1 MQSLLLA
8 YLSDW
13 RTQLQSWAVSG
24 ALVSAASQALE
35 LETVPSSLAGLN
47 GRLAAG
53 EWSDIP
59 RIELLSR
66 SGMGGA
72 IGAWSSTTQT
82 IYLNSDWLAGGSKS
96 QVSDVLTEEFG
107 HYLDSRF
114 NKKDTQGDEGEY
126 FSLKL
131 RGKILRANEVNQV
144 HSDDDTVI
152 LKLPSGEEIR
162 AEGASLSGGAGND
175 NLSGTINNDTLD
187 GGTGADGMAGGLGND
202 TYLVDNTGDTAIEE
216 EPGGID
222 TVESSIS
229 FTLGYNIENLTLTGT
244 GNINATG
251 NGLNNILTGNSG
263 DNIIN
268 GGTGADAMA
277 GGLGNDTYLVDNTGD
292 TVIEEASAG
301 TDTVQSSVDF
311 ILSNNIENL
320 TLTGKGNINATGNEL
335 NNILTGNWRN
345 NIIDGGTGVDAM
357 AGAAGNDTYLVD
369 NTEDTVIEEASAG
382 TDTVQSSVDFIL
394 GNNIENLTLTGTG
407 NINATGNGLNN
418 ILTGNSGNN
427 ILAGAAGNDTYLV
440 DNTGDTVMEE
450 ASAGTDTVQSSVSLA
465 IGNNIENLT
474 LTGTENINATGNGLN
489 NILAGNSGNNILAGG
504 AGNDTY
510 LVDNT
515 GDTAIEEASAGAD
528 TVQSSVSFTIGNNI
542 ENLTLTGTGNIN
554 ATGNGLNNIL
564 TGNSGKNILAGG
576 AGNDT
581 YLVDNA
587 GDTVIEEA
595 SAGTDTVRSSVSF
608 AIGDNIENLILTGT
622 GNINATGNG
631 LDNILTGNSGNNNF
645 AGGAGND
652 TYRVDNT
659 GDTVTEE
666 ASAGTDTV
674 QSSITYALGAN
685 VENLTLT
692 FTAAINGTGNT
703 LNNTLS
709 GNEASNVLVGGD
721 GADVLTGLGGAD
733 TLRFALTESRLAS
746 LDRITDFAIGT
757 DILDGPTDVSTENT
771 KELGTV
777 ATLNQKGISALLT
790 RAIFGANQAA
800 TFTFVSGSSTRTFLA
815 LNDGTTGFSSTSD
828 GLIEITGYSGALTS
842 LAIT

>member
-1 MQSLLLA
+1 MTTAQDPMQSLLLA

-311 ILSNNIENL
+311 IL
-320 TLTGKGNINATGNEL
+320 
-335 NNILTGNWRN
+335 
-345 NIIDGGTGVDAM
+345 
-357 AGAAGNDTYLVD
+357 
-369 NTEDTVIEEASAG
+369 
-382 TDTVQSSVDFIL
+382 

-427 ILAGAAGNDTYLV
+427 IIDGGKGADAMAGGLGNDTYLV
-440 DNTGDTVMEE
+440 DNTGDTVTE
-450 ASAGTDTVQSSVSLA
+450 AVTAGTDTVQSSISFTL
-465 IGNNIENLT
+465 GNNIENLT
-474 LTGTENINATGNGLN
+474 LTGTET
-489 NILAGNSGNNILAGG
+489 S
-504 AGNDTY
+504 
-510 LVDNT
+510 
-515 GDTAIEEASAGAD
+515 
-528 TVQSSVSFTIGNNI
+528 
-542 ENLTLTGTGNIN
+542 
-554 ATGNGLNNIL
+554 
-564 TGNSGKNILAGG
+564 K
-576 AGNDT
+576 
-581 YLVDNA
+581 
-587 GDTVIEEA
+587 
-595 SAGTDTVRSSVSF
+595 
-608 AIGDNIENLILTGT
+608 
-622 GNINATGNG
+622 
-631 LDNILTGNSGNNNF
+631 
-645 AGGAGND
+645 
-652 TYRVDNT
+652 
-659 GDTVTEE
+659 
-666 ASAGTDTV
+666 
-674 QSSITYALGAN
+674 
-685 VENLTLT
+685 
-692 FTAAINGTGNT
+692 
-703 LNNTLS
+703 
-709 GNEASNVLVGGD
+709 
-721 GADVLTGLGGAD
+721 
-733 TLRFALTESRLAS
+733 LRAMS
-746 LDRITDFAIGT
+746 
-757 DILDGPTDVSTENT
+757 
-771 KELGTV
+771 
-777 ATLNQKGISALLT
+777 
-790 RAIFGANQAA
+790 
-800 TFTFVSGSSTRTFLA
+800 
-815 LNDGTTGFSSTSD
+815 
-828 GLIEITGYSGALTS
+828 
-842 LAIT
+842 